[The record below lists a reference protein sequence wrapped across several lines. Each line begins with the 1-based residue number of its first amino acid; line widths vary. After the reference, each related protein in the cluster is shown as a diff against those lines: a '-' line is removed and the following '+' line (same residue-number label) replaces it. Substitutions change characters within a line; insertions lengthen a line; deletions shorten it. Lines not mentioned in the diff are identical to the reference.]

1 MQQERV
7 IRKYTNRRLYD
18 TAGSRHVTLEDLR
31 QLIVAGEKIKV
42 IDDKSGEDLT
52 RPVLLQIISEQ
63 EHLGSPVL
71 SAELLEMI
79 IRFYGRPMQA
89 LLSGYMEQAFTA
101 MLRQQET
108 MQSEMAKAMQGPFA
122 PLTELAQKNLALWE
136 QMQAATRDAFIGRG
150 DRIKVLQPK
159 QEMSAVH
166 IADGYYRAS
175 GKPLAVFTE
184 NRVADLPD
192 VPTIAEA
199 VRPAFARWSCCWP
212 SWSRPARSC
221 PPRRPRP
228 RRRSAR

>member
-1 MQQERV
+1 MQQERL

-18 TAGSRHVTLEDLR
+18 TTGSRHVTLEDLR

-79 IRFYGRPMQA
+79 IRFYGRPMQG

-150 DRIKVLQPK
+150 AAAKTAERNDKKP
-159 QEMSAVH
+159 H
-166 IADGYYRAS
+166 DGKK
-175 GKPLAVFTE
+175 GK
-184 NRVADLPD
+184 
-192 VPTIAEA
+192 
-199 VRPAFARWSCCWP
+199 
-212 SWSRPARSC
+212 
-221 PPRRPRP
+221 
-228 RRRSAR
+228 